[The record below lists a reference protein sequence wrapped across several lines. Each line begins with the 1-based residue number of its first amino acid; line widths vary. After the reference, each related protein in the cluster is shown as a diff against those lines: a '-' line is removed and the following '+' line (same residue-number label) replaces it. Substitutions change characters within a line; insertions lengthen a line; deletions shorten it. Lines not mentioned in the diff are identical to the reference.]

1 MADTKQVLEQLIY
14 LLGRL
19 RETWKNELRIY
30 PNLKSRDLDVLSY
43 VYYSKNLITMQDLA
57 NYLKVSPA
65 AITQMVASYEKKGIL
80 KKVQSEVDHRMNHI
94 VIHPDLAQKI
104 EEQHQKLE
112 DQVGRFIVFT
122 NDMYA
127 LEELLEKLIE
137 FYDAEH
143 GKNES

>member
-19 RETWKNELRIY
+19 RETWKNELSIY

-43 VYYSKNLITMQDLA
+43 IYYSKDSITMQDLA

-94 VIHPDLAQKI
+94 IIHPDLTKKI

-127 LEELLEKLIE
+127 LEELLENLIE

-143 GKNES
+143 EKN